1 MAHIK
6 TIGKRE
12 FIQHTSKYIKLVE
25 EQGQE
30 LVITHHNRPDLVLSK
45 IKLKSLHDLRGS
57 VAYSDEVDHTFRR
70 KWITDSDASG
80 SLIPN
85 DVDQSEQSDAYFNF
99 TTKFPFCMIS

>member
-57 VAYSDEVDHTFRR
+57 VTVKIHGDINESILPGY
-70 KWITDSDASG
+70 
-80 SLIPN
+80 
-85 DVDQSEQSDAYFNF
+85 DQW
-99 TTKFPFCMIS
+99 